1 MQEGYIFQNF
11 YLIET
16 FGQNGLLLL
25 FSRLIPEFP
34 NSRRFSAGTN

>member
-1 MQEGYIFQNF
+1 MFYRIF

-25 FSRLIPEFP
+25 FSRLIRDFFSEPINREFG
-34 NSRRFSAGTN
+34 GTTVL